1 MSELLESVERETGP
15 APTASVVWLHG
26 LGADGHDFDPIVPAL
41 RLPGGPEVRYVFP
54 HAPVRPVTI
63 NNGMVMR
70 AWYDILAIQRGA
82 REDEAGIRASGAA
95 VDALIKREVERGVP
109 AHRVF
114 VAGFSQGGAVAL
126 HAGLRH
132 PERLAGVIALSCY
145 LPLRAAADE
154 FHEANRDTPI
164 FMAHGSLD
172 PVVPQALGEESA
184 KLLAAAGYDVAFKRY
199 VMPHSV
205 CPQEVEDIRDW
216 MARALQRTSPP
227 AGS

>member
-1 MSELLESVERETGP
+1 MSIVLETIERETGP
-15 APTASVVWLHG
+15 APAASVVWLHG

-63 NNGMVMR
+63 NNGMAMR

-82 REDEAGIRASGAA
+82 REDEAGIRASGEA
-95 VDALIKREVERGVP
+95 VAALIRRETQRGIP
-109 AHRVF
+109 AHRIF
-114 VAGFSQGGAVAL
+114 LAGFSQGGAVAL

-132 PERLAGVIALSCY
+132 PERLAGIIALSCY
-145 LPLRAAADE
+145 LPLRAAAGE
-154 FHEANRDTPI
+154 FHEANRATPI

-172 PVVPQALGEESA
+172 PVVPQVLGEESA
-184 KLLAAAGYDVAFKRY
+184 ALLTSAGYDVSFKRY

-216 MARALQRTSPP
+216 MGRTLRETASP
-227 AGS
+227 AE